1 MTHGSA
7 RDYAEQ
13 LLDIWKNQWW
23 LKHDWRSQIRLTDDE
38 LQARINLLKSIFD
51 QKWVQSL
58 GDDPMRHPFLQNL
71 LLGEGVSQV
80 RHILEL
86 ADQIETL
93 RDLNGFHG
101 VLKKYRSLQHP
112 MSAHLE
118 MFMGGVLKRAGYG
131 VEFIVPC
138 HKKGKTP
145 DILVTAKSGRAFSI
159 ECKYLIDANAER
171 WIRRYQDRF
180 FSELQRAVPDGI
192 ALYYWHYSDLEI
204 REYGH
209 PDNLA
214 VPEIAAIID
223 VMPIVRAIEGLLI
236 RNVIPGAA
244 EVAGKGA
251 LGVFYEDEQMRS
263 RLHAPD
269 LNRRQLIHKLFG
281 GGIQT
286 AARQIREHGVP
297 GIAAIFQSQPA
308 SFAAI
313 ESWFKKLVENDRELY
328 EGLMGI
334 LVFPAQN
341 ILHYVRPLWIAN
353 PYGELNPASVDIP
366 KVFSEFFDI

>member
-7 RDYAEQ
+7 QEYAEQ

-38 LQARINLLKSIFD
+38 LQARINLLKPIFD

-58 GDDPMRHPFLQNL
+58 GDDPMQHPFLRNL
-71 LLGEGVSQV
+71 LLGEGVSQI

-118 MFMGGVLKRAGYG
+118 MFMGWVLKRAGYG
-131 VEFIVPC
+131 VEFIVPS

-145 DILVTAKSGRAFSI
+145 DILVSAKSGRSFSI
-159 ECKYLIDANAER
+159 ECKYLIDAVAEH
-171 WIRRYQDRF
+171 WIRKYQDRF

-192 ALYYWHYSDLEI
+192 GLYYWHYSDLEI

-209 PDNLA
+209 PDELS
-214 VPEIAAIID
+214 VPEIAACVD
-223 VMPIVRAIEGLLI
+223 VMAIKRAIDDLLM
-236 RNVIPGAA
+236 RGCFPGF
-244 EVAGKGA
+244 VQLAGKGDVG
-251 LGVFYEDEQMRS
+251 LFYEDENVRS
-263 RLHAPD
+263 IVRVAE
-269 LNRRQLIHKLFG
+269 LNRRQLIHRLFG
-281 GGIQT
+281 GGVQA
-286 AARQIREHGVP
+286 AARQIRAHGVP
-297 GIAAIFQSQPA
+297 GIAAVFQSQPA
-308 SFAAI
+308 SFEAI
-313 ESWFKKLVENDRELY
+313 DGWFKKLVENDRELY
-328 EGLMGI
+328 AGLMGV

-353 PYGELNPASVDIP
+353 PYGELSPASVDLP
-366 KVFSEFFDI
+366 KIFFEFFDI